1 MIDVFLKLLNMSITA
16 SYLVLAICVLRII
29 WRKAPKWFFC
39 FLWCLVG
46 LRLVCPISLQ
56 SPWSLIPDAE
66 PVAVEWLEEQGM
78 VVKGQVLEEDIS
90 NAEAVG
96 QEVAVGDVLSS
107 EALYTSPFD
116 EVTEAPEANSGQNT
130 SKSSIY
136 MLVTVLWLLGMIV
149 LLSYTVVTYL
159 RLKLRMQDAVH
170 LQDNIYQSEKV
181 KSPFVLGI
189 VAPRI
194 YLPFKIDD
202 ESRGCVIAHEQA
214 HIKRGDHFS
223 KLIGFSL
230 LAVYWFHPL
239 IWLAYILFCRDME
252 MACDE
257 RVLKDMGE
265 DKRKIY
271 STALLNCSISHKS
284 IAACPLAFGEV
295 GIATRIRNA
304 LNYTKPTKWIVGLCI
319 ILGVIVVICF
329 LTNPRTEEPEGT
341 SQAINQEGFG
351 ENTSESK
358 EGSGENAPGN
368 QGTTSSVTGQ
378 YLAANGGIY
387 MYCFRM
393 SGTLPNMQNPLT
405 FTVYTNNPD
414 ITFEQ
419 VAQHYFGI
427 PADMEQDMYVYCPNF
442 VPVEQEPDALD
453 EKAVLV
459 PEEKIFDFVIV
470 SGSTG
475 EELAISAFDFS
486 SLFQDLNKMYTDLK
500 FEEAPAQELH
510 VGYAYCL
517 RLYDVNGDLLQ
528 TVTPYTD
535 GVDIDG
541 VFYDCGL
548 NQTGKRLFTY
558 MDLLFALQAEEE
570 NGKSVIMD
578 VVKEPGDYAGTG
590 LIIGEK
596 FEGEVDTVEG
606 VELSIT
612 ELHED
617 IGLYVSNET
626 NKKVLFGSLFSI
638 QIKANDEWYYLRP
651 VDENVVFPDE
661 GYYAPAEVTAI
672 YKNIYGI
679 FPPRNFRVVKSVS
692 IYDNSTQYTKYLI
705 ATEEL
710 HVMNYMAEE

>member
-16 SYLVLAICVLRII
+16 SYLVLAICVLRLI

-46 LRLVCPISLQ
+46 LRLVCPISVQ

-66 PVAVEWLEEQGM
+66 PVAVEWLEEQDI
-78 VVKGQVLEEDIS
+78 VAKGQVSEEDIS
-90 NAEAVG
+90 NAQAVD
-96 QEVAVGDVLSS
+96 QEVIVGAGMSS
-107 EALYTSPFD
+107 EALYASSTN
-116 EVTEAPEANSGQNT
+116 EAMEAPGAYSGHNT

-136 MLVTVLWLLGMIV
+136 VFVTVLWLLGIV
-149 LLSYTVVTYL
+149 ALLSYTVVTYL
-159 RLKLRMQDAVH
+159 RLKLRIQDAVH

-181 KSPFVLGI
+181 ESPFVLGI
-189 VAPRI
+189 VSPRI

-202 ESRGCVIAHEQA
+202 ESRSCVIAHEKA

-223 KLIGFSL
+223 KPMGFL
-230 LAVYWFHPL
+230 LLMVYWFNPF
-239 IWLAYILFCRDME
+239 IWLAYILFCRDIE
-252 MACDE
+252 LACDE
-257 RVLKDMGE
+257 RVMKDMDIE
-265 DKRKIY
+265 KRKVY
-271 STALLNCSISHKS
+271 STVLLNLSISHRS

-304 LNYTKPTKWIVGLCI
+304 LSYTKPTKWIVALCVV
-319 ILGVIVVICF
+319 LGVIVVVCF
-329 LTNPRTEEPEGT
+329 LTNPGTKESEGT

-351 ENTSESK
+351 ENPSESK
-358 EGSGENAPGN
+358 EGSGENAPEN
-368 QGTTSSVTGQ
+368 QGTTSSVTGR

-393 SGTLPNMQNPLT
+393 SGTLPNMQKPLT
-405 FTVYTNNPD
+405 FTVYTNNSD

-427 PADMEQDMYVYCPNF
+427 PADMEQDMYVYCPDF
-442 VPVEQEPDALD
+442 VPVEQEADVLD
-453 EKAVLV
+453 EKEVLV
-459 PEEKIFDFVIV
+459 SEEKIFDFVIV
-470 SGSTG
+470 RGSTG
-475 EELAISAFDFS
+475 EELTAGVFDFS

-500 FEEAPAQELH
+500 FEEVSEQEPRA
-510 VGYAYCL
+510 GYAYSL
-517 RLYDVNGDLLQ
+517 RLYDVKGNLLQ

-558 MDLLFALQAEEE
+558 LDLLFTLQEEE
-570 NGKSVIMD
+570 ETGRSVVTDM
-578 VVKEPGDYAGTG
+578 VKESGDCAGTG

-596 FEGEVDTVEG
+596 FEGEIDTIDG

-612 ELHED
+612 EFNENISLH
-617 IGLYVSNET
+617 VSNET
-626 NKKVLFGSLFSI
+626 DKEVLFGSSYSI
-638 QIKANDEWYYLRP
+638 QIEANDEWYYLELM
-651 VDENVVFPDE
+651 DGSVVFPDE
-661 GYYAPAEVTAI
+661 GYYAPAEVTVN
-672 YKNIYGI
+672 YRDIYGI

-692 IYDNSTQYTKYLI
+692 VYDNGTQYTKYLI

-710 HVMNYMAEE
+710 HVINYRAEE